1 MNISSQKINL
11 FLFIN
16 YKKTPYNKNKNNI
29 LCIKIHKIQERGFT
43 LKIWFYEKTA
53 QLDDLLGIWD
63 NVPTIPRIGEKVEI
77 LKTVR
82 TVTDIKYVKN
92 GNNFRVEIITN

>member
-1 MNISSQKINL
+1 M
-11 FLFIN
+11 
-16 YKKTPYNKNKNNI
+16 
-29 LCIKIHKIQERGFT
+29 
-43 LKIWFYEKTA
+43 KIWFYEKTA

-82 TVTDIKYVKN
+82 T
-92 GNNFRVEIITN
+92 

>member
-1 MNISSQKINL
+1 MNIYSQKINSSL
-11 FLFIN
+11 FT
-16 YKKTPYNKNKNNI
+16 KRVKTPYIKNKNDI
-29 LCIKIHKIQERGFT
+29 SCIKIHKVRERGFT

-63 NVPTIPRIGEKVEI
+63 NVPTIPRIGEKVEL

-82 TVTDIKYVKN
+82 IVTDIKYVKN

>member
-1 MNISSQKINL
+1 
-11 FLFIN
+11 
-16 YKKTPYNKNKNNI
+16 
-29 LCIKIHKIQERGFT
+29 
-43 LKIWFYEKTA
+43 EKTA

>member
-1 MNISSQKINL
+1 M
-11 FLFIN
+11 
-16 YKKTPYNKNKNNI
+16 
-29 LCIKIHKIQERGFT
+29 
-43 LKIWFYEKTA
+43 KIWFYKKTA

>member
-11 FLFIN
+11 FLFIK
-16 YKKTPYNKNKNNI
+16 YKKTPYIKNKNNI
-29 LCIKIHKIQERGFT
+29 SCIKIHKVRENFT